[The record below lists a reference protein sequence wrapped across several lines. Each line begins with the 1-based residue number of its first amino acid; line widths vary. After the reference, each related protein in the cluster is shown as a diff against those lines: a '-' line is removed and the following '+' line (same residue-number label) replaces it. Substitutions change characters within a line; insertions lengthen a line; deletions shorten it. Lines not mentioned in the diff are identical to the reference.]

1 MCKRFRLLKSSFKS
15 AVLILVVSICSLTSL
30 SAFSIDLAPINPLFR
45 EPLVDPFSDS
55 TSFRYLKV
63 LDDGLPESILVADK
77 NTQKYERYPHDTRGL
92 DEYWQMKTAAN
103 IGLLRFSTK
112 YFELEG
118 YIQGGIN
125 TVFQRKGGID
135 CLGFDG
141 MYGAGASVRIAKTI
155 VLRAGFHHFSGHW
168 GDEII
173 ENALELD
180 PTLDFYS
187 SPAKD
192 KHLVEYTRG
201 NSWMAG
207 ISVEPTEQYRFYLIA
222 EMPMKRAWIRPGIHV
237 PPYVLRPG
245 SGEVDQFQNMTGQEG
260 ITGLTSYDPAYKAW
274 RFQAGG
280 ELRQPV
286 FDLGSLFV
294 AGEIQAHQDGKTL
307 HQVGGYDPKNPWE
320 FEYTVGAGFEFGVG
334 HNERKFRLEVNYHDG
349 RFPLLN
355 YFFQRSKYVVIGLG
369 ISG

>member
-1 MCKRFRLLKSSFKS
+1 MHKSIFSLQSKTRK
-15 AVLILVVSICSLTSL
+15 LILVLVTVLFLSSSLF
-30 SAFSIDLAPINPLFR
+30 AFSLDLAPINPLFR

-55 TSFRYLKV
+55 TSFRYLKIV
-63 LDDGLPESILVADK
+63 DDGIPETILVADK
-77 NTQKYERYPHDTRGL
+77 NTQTYERYNHDVRGL
-92 DEYWQMKTAAN
+92 DEYWQLKTAAN

-112 YFELEG
+112 YVELEG

-125 TVFQRKGGID
+125 SAFQRKGSID

-141 MYGAGASVRIAKTI
+141 MYGAGAALRIAKKV

-173 ENALELD
+173 ENALTLNPD
-180 PTLDFYS
+180 LDFYS
-187 SPAKD
+187 SAKD

-201 NSWMAG
+201 NSWMAALS
-207 ISVEPTEQYRFYLIA
+207 IEPTELYRFYLIA

-237 PPYVLRPG
+237 PSYVLRPG
-245 SGEVDQFQNMTGQEG
+245 SGEVEQFENMTGQEG
-260 ITGLTSYDPAYKAW
+260 ITSVTAYHPAYKA
-274 RFQAGG
+274 
-280 ELRQPV
+280 LRLQTGFEVRKPV
-286 FDLGSLFV
+286 FEIGSLFF

-320 FEYTVGAGFEFGVG
+320 FEFTIGTGFEFGTG
-334 HNERKFRLEVNYHDG
+334 HNDRKFRLEVHYHQG

-355 YFFQRSKYVVIGLG
+355 YFFQRSKYFVVGLA